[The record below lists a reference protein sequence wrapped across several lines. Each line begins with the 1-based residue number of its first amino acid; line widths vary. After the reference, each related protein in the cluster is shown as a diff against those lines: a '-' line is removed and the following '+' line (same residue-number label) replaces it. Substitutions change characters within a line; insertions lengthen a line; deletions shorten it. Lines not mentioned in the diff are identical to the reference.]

1 MAKFNMTGSEAA
13 EPVSVVDVR
22 QEFGPAGWQLEQ
34 GRFCWS
40 ATRRP
45 TPTAREIVVGRDL
58 DQLAA
63 KLRAETDSQG

>member
-1 MAKFNMTGSEAA
+1 MTGGEATA
-13 EPVSVVDVR
+13 PLTVTDVR
-22 QEFGPAGWQLEQ
+22 EEFGPGGWQLEE

-58 DQLAA
+58 DHLAA
-63 KLRAETDSQG
+63 KLRAEMDSQG